1 MPAEGKRLFVISPY
15 PVYPVADGAGRR
27 IDGINRLL
35 RGKGCEIFLFEPR
48 PQKSDARTA
57 LPGRS
62 IHLVPYERKRKYHY
76 FVNNDLSRT
85 LEKHLAD
92 KPDLI
97 ILHFPYLCSVVYP
110 LARRHNI
117 PVHLDAHNVEHQRFW
132 SMGQP
137 FVAALIYLV
146 ERYAV
151 KNARSVS
158 VTSQRDAAAIE
169 KKFGRACAVVE
180 NFIDTERF
188 FPLNNNDRVRLRK
201 SLGMDFKKIV
211 CYFGNFTNISTKQ
224 AYRIISEKIAPRLLM
239 KDPQIK
245 IVIIGRGLKKEEPA
259 TENMVIVGEVDNIEP
274 YIQVADMVMVPLVS
288 GGGTRYKIL
297 EALGCGVPVLSTP
310 KGNEGLDLD
319 EEDGVILSE
328 EDGFPEKI
336 AAFFDSE
343 SSPAAF
349 RPNREK
355 ILNKYS
361 LAGVSRYLDWQKT
374 FGLTGMKT
382 S

>member
-27 IDGINRLL
+27 IDGMNRLL
-35 RGKGCEIFLFEPR
+35 GGKGFEVFLFAPR
-48 PQKSDARTA
+48 PQKSDTRTA
-57 LPGRS
+57 LPGRV
-62 IHLVPYERKRKYHY
+62 IRWIPYERKRTHHY
-76 FVNNDLSRT
+76 FVNNDLSRI
-85 LEKHLAD
+85 LKKHLAE

-97 ILHFPYLCSVVYP
+97 ILHFPYLCGVVYP
-110 LARRHNI
+110 LARKHNI
-117 PVHLDAHNVEHQRFW
+117 PVHLDAHNVEHQRFRN
-132 SMGQP
+132 MGRP

-146 ERYAV
+146 ERHAV
-151 KNARSVS
+151 KNAKSVS
-158 VTSQRDAAAIE
+158 VTSKRDAATLE
-169 KKFGRACAVVE
+169 KKFGRTCAVIE

-188 FPLNNNDRVRLRK
+188 FPLDNNDRDRLRK
-201 SLGMDFKKIV
+201 SLGIDFTKII

-224 AYRIISEKIAPRLLM
+224 AYRIISEKIAPRLLL

-245 IVIIGRGLKKEEPA
+245 IVIIGRGLKKVESA
-259 TENMVIVGEVDNIEP
+259 ANNLVIVGEVDRIEP
-274 YIQVADMVMVPLVS
+274 YIQVSDMVIVPLVS

-297 EALGCGVPVLSTP
+297 EALGCGIPVLSTP

-319 EEDGVILSE
+319 EEDGVILA
-328 EDGFPEKI
+328 DVDVFPERI
-336 AAFFDSE
+336 AAFFEGE

-349 RPNREK
+349 RPNRDK

-361 LAGVSRYLDWQKT
+361 LAGISRHLDWQKT
-374 FGLTGMKT
+374 FGLTGIKT